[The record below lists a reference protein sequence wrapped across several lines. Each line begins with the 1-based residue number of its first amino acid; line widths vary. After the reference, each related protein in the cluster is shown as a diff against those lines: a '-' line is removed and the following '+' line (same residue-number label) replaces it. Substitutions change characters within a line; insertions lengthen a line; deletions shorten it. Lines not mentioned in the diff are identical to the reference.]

1 MSHFC
6 PAYPRPRDK
15 RAPLWTLFRSAR
27 HSWMDALYE
36 RSYHMQMGEV
46 HLPGVDLYMLND
58 PVEVKRVLADQSEQF
73 PKSALLADTLRPLLG
88 DSIFTTNGAT
98 WRRQREMMNP
108 AFAQARL
115 EASFPVMAA
124 AVQALLERLR
134 AVVRLGDE
142 VDMEI
147 EMTHVTA
154 DIIFRTIFSEP
165 LAGADAHRVFDAFAR
180 FQALAP
186 KLMLPSLFG
195 VRWLVLPW
203 NVLRSRRAATEIRQ
217 LLAQL
222 IRPRHAAWLKGDT
235 LGKNDILSAFMAA
248 RDSSTGQ
255 PFGFEELVD
264 QVAMLFLAGH
274 ETSAS
279 ALGWA
284 AYLLAN
290 APDVQERVCA
300 EAQSTMGNMPAQQA
314 HMKEMALT
322 RNVFRETL
330 RLFPPVGF
338 IARESTHACPM
349 RDKVVTAGASVVI
362 SPWLIHRHRARWTEP
377 DAFDPDRFD
386 REDNRDALRTA
397 YLPFGM
403 GPRVCLGA
411 AFALQEAT
419 LILACIVREFRLAPL
434 PGHTPMPVGRLTI
447 RSDSGV
453 RLRVTRR
460 TLAVDPAP

>member
-15 RAPLWTLFRSAR
+15 RASLWALFRSAR

-46 HLPGVDLYMLND
+46 HLPGVDLYMVND
-58 PVEVKRVLADQSEQF
+58 PVEVKRVLADQAEQF
-73 PKSALLADTLRPLLG
+73 PKSALLADALRPLLG
-88 DSIFTTNGAT
+88 DSIFTTNGST
-98 WRRQREMMNP
+98 WRRQRDMMNP

-124 AVQALLERLR
+124 AVQALLARLR
-134 AVVRLGDE
+134 QATREGDT

-165 LAGADAHRVFDAFAR
+165 LAGKDAHRVFDAFAR

-195 VRWLVLPW
+195 MRWLVWPW
-203 NVLRSRRAATEIRQ
+203 TLVRSRRAAAEIRH

-222 IRPRHAAWLKGDT
+222 IRPRHDAWLAGDT
-235 LGKNDILSAFMAA
+235 LGKNDILAAFMAA
-248 RDSSTGQ
+248 RDSTSGQ

-284 AYLLAN
+284 TYLLAN
-290 APDVQERVCA
+290 APEVQERAHA
-300 EAQSTMGNMPAQQA
+300 EAVAAMDGRPPGQA
-314 HMKEMALT
+314 DMKEMPLT

-338 IARESTHACPM
+338 IARESTKTCPM
-349 RDKVVTAGASVVI
+349 RDKTVTAGASVVV
-362 SPWLIHRHRARWTEP
+362 SPWLMHRHRARWTAP

-386 REDNRDALRTA
+386 NEASRDALRNA

-419 LILACIVREFRLAPL
+419 LILSCMLREFRLAPL

-453 RLRVTRR
+453 RLRIFRR
-460 TLAVDPAP
+460 AAEEDAKP